1 MDDKFQPKNKNEN
14 EPIND
19 LDSLQVRKLHDA
31 VRLDDRALIKNL
43 LKTKTVHI
51 NARDETGQTALH
63 IACDRGNL
71 DLVKW
76 LVKKKAVINICNSQG
91 EPPLYRAAKYNLFLK
106 ALSLTTTRPICF
118 EMLSISL
125 L

>member
-43 LKTKTVHI
+43 LKTKTV
-51 NARDETGQTALH
+51 R
-63 IACDRGNL
+63 
-71 DLVKW
+71 
-76 LVKKKAVINICNSQG
+76 
-91 EPPLYRAAKYNLFLK
+91 
-106 ALSLTTTRPICF
+106 
-118 EMLSISL
+118 
-125 L
+125 